1 MADLSSCTTELPSL
15 GFLSQV
21 SSEHRSFLACFG
33 KFHRP
38 DAGVVLITEGE
49 QQDSLY
55 MILQGHLHIV
65 SEVEGRQVLIAS
77 LGEGDAIGEVNLF
90 DPGNAS
96 ASVIVRSPSVIWS
109 LTRDELD
116 AFVEA
121 DPAVGMAVFRG
132 LLAQVSR
139 RIRSMNEKLAQAD
152 KNGSVAA
159 LVVQARL
166 RALPRPQQRRHH
178 ENGMTGSR
186 KYRTQGRLVRADFKA
201 ITR

>member
-1 MADLSSCTTELPSL
+1 MNDLFSCSTELPSL
-15 GFLSQV
+15 GFLGQV

-38 DAGVVLITEGE
+38 EAGTVLITEGE
-49 QQDSLY
+49 KQDSLY
-55 MILQGHLHIV
+55 IILQGHLHIV

-77 LGEGDAIGEVNLF
+77 LSEGDAIGEVNLF

-109 LTRDELD
+109 LTRDELE

-121 DPAVGMAVFRG
+121 DPAAGMAVFRG

-139 RIRSMNEKLAQAD
+139 RIRSMNEKLATAD
-152 KNGSVAA
+152 KKSS
-159 LVVQARL
+159 L
-166 RALPRPQQRRHH
+166 HH
-178 ENGMTGSR
+178 FWETNE
-186 KYRTQGRLVRADFKA
+186 
-201 ITR
+201 